1 MALHF
6 SRVGRA
12 TAELEIW
19 SASEGGFSFVISN
32 ESSSGPGLR
41 GRPGFAA
48 SWRPIHINRSGWAD
62 HPSRRSPKPR
72 GLVRPCWN
80 IWLDRFSFGAP
91 LRCPVATRRLFR
103 ILILKIELFSRSH
116 LRNQP
121 TRLPYT
127 RPQVVIGTMRHIL
140 SQDPGE
146 RS

>member
-48 SWRPIHINRSGWAD
+48 SWRPIHINRSAIRVGGSPFKTFAEAEKACEAMLEHPARLLRLWRTLCAGW
-62 HPSRRSPKPR
+62 
-72 GLVRPCWN
+72 
-80 IWLDRFSFGAP
+80 WLSGICFASSF
-91 LRCPVATRRLFR
+91 
-103 ILILKIELFSRSH
+103 
-116 LRNQP
+116 
-121 TRLPYT
+121 
-127 RPQVVIGTMRHIL
+127 
-140 SQDPGE
+140 
-146 RS
+146 